1 MVRCETPPSFLP
13 HIVPHAVVERG
24 KSGCVRVVPGR
35 SVRRASLPAAR
46 WRPSDV
52 EDRAA
57 GGKACVGL
65 GERRERA
72 ALCPFRAR
80 SGGDCRRRRK
90 GTGWACARGLSA
102 SVVVHVPF
110 WGGRR
115 CQREQSLVSLSLFG
129 SALRVTVRRL
139 DAAVG
144 TATRRTARLYTLL
157 LPPFSSECCCCR
169 CVGH

>member
-90 GTGWACARGLSA
+90 GTGWAVAVRAGIVRFRCCART
-102 SVVVHVPF
+102 V

-129 SALRVTVRRL
+129 SALRVTVRGV

-144 TATRRTARLYTLL
+144 TARLYALL